1 MMIRFCLPLKTSGT
15 PQYFHN
21 MLLDVIA
28 KIRQFIGYT
37 FFLTCSAAGF
47 YWTEIVQ
54 DVACQYGETLTDEQ
68 VNAMNWSTKVNY
80 WKINSVTVAREIDY
94 VLKQL
99 LGKVIL
105 LGMHPIGQ
113 IMNFDNHK
121 KFQNRETGYMTA

>member
-1 MMIRFCLPLKTSGT
+1 MNHGNVRKMIYDDQILSSFK
-15 PQYFHN
+15 N
-21 MLLDVIA
+21 
-28 KIRQFIGYT
+28 IRNSSVLSQHAIG
-37 FFLTCSAAGF
+37 CH
-47 YWTEIVQ
+47 
-54 DVACQYGETLTDEQ
+54 
-68 VNAMNWSTKVNY
+68 